1 MTSADSQDTAK
12 AAVLHELRKRIR
24 RGELVPG
31 AAIRQEAVARA
42 LGVSRSPVREAL
54 LMLQSEGMATYERNK
69 GYVVAALDSG
79 DIRDTYQ
86 LRGLLEAEAIRQGT
100 GRIGDREE
108 AAMKVLLDKMADRT
122 PEHEDE
128 LIRLNTDFHFALFGA
143 ADNRRLTTL
152 LRQIWDSC
160 DRYRALYYSRQR
172 VLDQVKI
179 EHGQI
184 YEACLARDAGAL
196 IQLHEEH
203 RNGCL
208 AVVEKVYDLGGQ
220 EP

>member
-1 MTSADSQDTAK
+1 MTTTDSQDTAK

-31 AAIRQEAVARA
+31 AAIRQEAVAKA

-54 LMLQSEGMATYERNK
+54 LVLQSEGMATYERNK
-69 GYVVAALDSG
+69 GYVVAALDSA

-86 LRGLLEAEAIRQGT
+86 VRGLLEAEAIRQGA
-100 GRIGDREE
+100 GRIGEREE
-108 AAMKVLLDKMADRT
+108 AAMKVLLDKMAGLT

-143 ADNRRLTTL
+143 AENRRLTTM

-184 YEACLARDAGAL
+184 YEACLARDVSAL

-208 AVVEKVYDLGGQ
+208 AVVEKVYDLAG
-220 EP
+220 

>member
-1 MTSADSQDTAK
+1 MIIPDSQDTAK

-31 AAIRQEAVARA
+31 AAIRQEAVAKA

-54 LMLQSEGMATYERNK
+54 LVLQSEGMATYERNK
-69 GYVVAALDSG
+69 GYVVAALDSD

-86 LRGLLEAEAIRQGT
+86 VRGLLEAEAIRQGT
-100 GRIGDREE
+100 SRIGDREE
-108 AAMKVLLDKMADRT
+108 AAMKVLLDKMADLT

-143 ADNRRLTTL
+143 ADNRRLTAM

-179 EHGQI
+179 EHDQI
-184 YEACLARDAGAL
+184 YQAFTARDTGAL
-196 IQLHEEH
+196 IRLHEEH

-208 AVVEKVYDLGGQ
+208 AVVQKVYDLA
-220 EP
+220 PNPR

>member
-1 MTSADSQDTAK
+1 MTSVDSQDTAK

-143 ADNRRLTTL
+143 AENRRLTTL

-184 YEACLARDAGAL
+184 YEACLARDARAL

>member
-1 MTSADSQDTAK
+1 MTSVDSQDTAK

-143 ADNRRLTTL
+143 AENRRLTTL

-179 EHGQI
+179 EHDQI
-184 YEACLARDAGAL
+184 YEACLARDARAL

-208 AVVEKVYDLGGQ
+208 AVVEKVYDLSGQ

>member
-1 MTSADSQDTAK
+1 MTSPESQDTAK

-31 AAIRQEAVARA
+31 AAIRQEAVAKR

-54 LMLQSEGMATYERNK
+54 LVLQSEGMATYERNK
-69 GYVVAALDSG
+69 GYVVAALDSN

-86 LRGLLEAEAIRQGT
+86 VRGLLEAEAIRQGIS
-100 GRIGDREE
+100 RVGDREE
-108 AAMKVLLDKMADRT
+108 TAMKALLGTMADLT

-128 LIRLNTDFHFALFGA
+128 LIRLNTVFHFMLFSLA
-143 ADNRRLTTL
+143 ENRRLTAM

-160 DRYRALYYSRQR
+160 DPYRALYYSRQR

-179 EHGQI
+179 EHDQI
-184 YEACLARDAGAL
+184 YEACLARDADAL
-196 IQLHEEH
+196 VRLHEEH

-208 AVVEKVYDLGGQ
+208 AVVQKVYDPGPEL
-220 EP
+220 P